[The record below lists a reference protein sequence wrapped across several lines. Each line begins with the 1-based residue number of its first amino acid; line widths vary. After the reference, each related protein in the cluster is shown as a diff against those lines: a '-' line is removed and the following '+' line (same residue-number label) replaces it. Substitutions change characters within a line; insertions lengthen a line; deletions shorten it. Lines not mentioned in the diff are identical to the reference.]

1 MICRVANGSWL
12 FAVWRSRN
20 SRGQISF
27 GYFSSWNGRTWCCG
41 ERDDRTA
48 AVAIR
53 GADFGSGCSF
63 RARFVL
69 PRNRRRHG
77 AYRHFGTWD
86 RAGLRNDIERNQ
98 ILGGVRNFRRGV
110 IPNGA
115 APNFRRRV
123 CNGQL
128 ELRFLWLIAGPLY
141 DVRQLRHDLRR
152 GARRIRPYQSL
163 SRMRYAHGNRKDGL
177 PRASSVRT
185 RTFGNAGGNIF
196 CFSRGAGTAAGNE
209 IRGRSGCLAGPC

>member
-1 MICRVANGSWL
+1 MI
-12 FAVWRSRN
+12 
-20 SRGQISF
+20 
-27 GYFSSWNGRTWCCG
+27 GRLLLLS
-41 ERDDRTA
+41 A
-48 AVAIR
+48 S
-53 GADFGSGCSF
+53 ADFGGGCGF
-63 RARFVL
+63 RARFAL

-98 ILGGVRNFRRGV
+98 ILGGVRNFRRGI

-123 CNGQL
+123 RNGQL

-141 DVRQLRHDLRR
+141 DIRQLRHDLRR

-177 PRASSVRT
+177 PRARSVRA
-185 RTFGNAGGNIF
+185 RTFGNA
-196 CFSRGAGTAAGNE
+196 AGQYSSVSHAG
-209 IRGRSGCLAGPC
+209 RGRQRATKFAADQAVRRTTLIRFAPVQAWACARARNPKWAGSKAK